1 MLNLVI
7 LLASMFSRTWQL
19 RAIYKLDKHK
29 RIAEIRSLN
38 PIANAILKLVYALL
52 TFVVADIVLLSI
64 WSLVDPYHA
73 EFIVVSD
80 ADLIGSWK
88 CSSLYLGAWLGL
100 QILLLSG
107 MIIFGIMVIYQTWTF
122 SNQNV
127 VLETRWVLMA
137 LYNVV
142 LVVVSMTPLF
152 TLSSLDDETLSIVM
166 GVMIDFSALGIIFAV
181 LLPRVVKNLLY
192 GSSSGPKGSGGTT
205 NQNPISSTHGNK
217 EPTHDTATDKPD
229 PGLQPARSDESLHGF
244 DHVMEALTSHPTIA
258 LEPTPCI
265 PEINESN
272 EHNESNV
279 ELSALVTPS
288 NKSRGITPILDQSSH
303 GFECDEN
310 QQRFDGR
317 GMNRLEGPENESD
330 GLTVEDPLQ
339 GSPIFNPFT

>member
-1 MLNLVI
+1 
-7 LLASMFSRTWQL
+7 MFSRTWQL

-38 PIANAILKLVYALL
+38 PIANAILKLVYALVS
-52 TFVVADIVLLSI
+52 FVFIDIVILSI
-64 WSLVDPYHA
+64 WSVVDPYHA

-80 ADLIGSWK
+80 ADRIGSWQ
-88 CSSLYLGAWLGL
+88 CYSLHLGVWLGL

-107 MIIFGIMVIYQTWTF
+107 MIIFGITVIYQTWTF

-137 LYNVV
+137 LYNIV
-142 LVVVSMTPLF
+142 LVVVSTTPLL
-152 TLSSLDDETLSIVM
+152 TLSPLDDETLSIVM

-205 NQNPISSTHGNK
+205 NQNPISSTGNK
-217 EPTHDTATDKPD
+217 EPHETAHHSKFSTTDKPD
-229 PGLQPARSDESLHGF
+229 PCHQPVRSDDSLHGF
-244 DHVMEALTSHPTIA
+244 DHVMEALTSQPTIA

-265 PEINESN
+265 PELNESN
-272 EHNESNV
+272 DTESTV
-279 ELSALVTPS
+279 ELSALVSPS
-288 NKSRGITPILDQSSH
+288 NKSGCITPILEQSSQ
-303 GFECDEN
+303 GFESDEN
-310 QQRFDGR
+310 QQSRFNGR
-317 GMNRLEGPENESD
+317 GMTRLEGPENDSSD
-330 GLTVEDPLQ
+330 GLTVEDPSQ